1 MPKLSRYLGSRNETN
16 VSLID
21 RNVPESGHGVP
32 AIQSRKEIPRSEQE
46 DREVRGRV
54 DEDSRLADV
63 LRKRVK
69 DYGERQYRWDDGTMR
84 SSRPPR
90 NPYAV
95 ASRQSWRSLV
105 RYCREHGGD
114 REFEKKKE
122 SLRYGLSVS
131 YGDHVEHLRGL
142 GLAPETDDA
151 GHFIDFDS
159 NKTNPLQD
167 KDHAFNSFYHSEA
180 KYLFDM

>member
-1 MPKLSRYLGSRNETN
+1 M
-16 VSLID
+16 D
-21 RNVPESGHGVP
+21 
-32 AIQSRKEIPRSEQE
+32 
-46 DREVRGRV
+46 D
-54 DEDSRLADV
+54 DSRLADV
-63 LRKRVK
+63 LRKRYDESDSCQKHMLTNVTYVSNGLHRVK
-69 DYGERQYRWDDGTMR
+69 EYGERQYRWDDGTMR

-114 REFEKKKE
+114 REFEKKKA

-142 GLAPETDDA
+142 GLAPEIDDA

-167 KDHAFNSFYHSEA
+167 KDHAFNSFYHNEA